1 MYAGGLFLK
10 LQMKRAKQRGLALL
24 DVLFAMALLGLII
37 AGASKWM
44 AIQKEKNAAG
54 DYRARI
60 ELVIETLQKYQ
71 YQQHTLK
78 PPVPLY
84 EEFPNL
90 LNDLVTPDEQ
100 FWINCTPADEA
111 ARSCVRPDS
120 APWTVERLGYEAG
133 QRTVTING
141 QSRDIAY
148 AKLTFPLSSSAIAPM
163 YRAKWAT
170 ELLKI
175 PYAKAQTNGDITV
188 MVYDPL
194 LSQLYDAFLQHDG
207 SVPLSDDWDV
217 GGQFAVTNAKDL
229 TILNDDGTQKI
240 VSKGLVNASTV
251 EHGEW
256 VNKPACPEGMR
267 PDIMLGLSSIYIESD
282 KELTGSQKP
291 YLISETS
298 TGWLVGL
305 EVRVKSL
312 TTGDLGKSHSGEITV
327 LTQCK

>member
-1 MYAGGLFLK
+1 MK

-24 DVLFAMALLGLII
+24 DVLFAMALMGLII

-120 APWTVERLGYEAG
+120 APWTVARLGYEAG

-148 AKLTFPLSSSAIAPM
+148 AKLTFPLSSTAIQPIH
-163 YRAKWAT
+163 RAKWAT

-175 PYAKAQTNGDITV
+175 PYAKAEPDGDITV

-217 GGQFAVTNAKDL
+217 GGQFAVTNTKDL
-229 TILNDDGTQKI
+229 TILNADGTQKI
-240 VSKGLVNASTV
+240 VSKGLVNVVTV
-251 EHGEW
+251 KHGER
-256 VNKPACPEGMR
+256 VYKPACPQGTT
-267 PDIMLGLSSIYIESD
+267 PDIMLSIGNIYIASD
-282 KELTGSQKP
+282 YELTGSQKP
-291 YLISETS
+291 YLIT
-298 TGWLVGL
+298 TTNDYWDIGL

-312 TTGDLGKSHSGEITV
+312 NTGDFSIRNEGEITAF
-327 LTQCK
+327 TQCK

>member
-1 MYAGGLFLK
+1 LK

-71 YQQHTLK
+71 YQQHSMV
-78 PPVPLY
+78 PSVPLY

-148 AKLTFPLSSSAIAPM
+148 AKLTFPLSSTAIQPIH
-163 YRAKWAT
+163 RAKWAT
-170 ELLKI
+170 ELLNI
-175 PYAKAQTNGDITV
+175 PYAKAEPDGDITV

-217 GGQFAVTNAKDL
+217 GGQFAVTNTKDL
-229 TILNDDGTQKI
+229 TILNTDGTQKI
-240 VSKGLVNASTV
+240 VSKGLVNISTV
-251 EHGEW
+251 EHGER
-256 VNKPACPEGMR
+256 VDKPSCPEGTT
-267 PDIMLGLSSIYIESD
+267 PDIMLSIGNIYIPSD
-282 KELTGSQKP
+282 LELTGSQKP
-291 YLISETS
+291 YLISQTS
-298 TGWLVGL
+298 TDWQVGL
-305 EVRVKSL
+305 EVRVRSLITGLFDKSYA
-312 TTGDLGKSHSGEITV
+312 GEVTAF
-327 LTQCK
+327 TQCK

>member
-1 MYAGGLFLK
+1 MK
-10 LQMKRAKQRGLALL
+10 LQIKRAKQHGLALL

-71 YQQHTLK
+71 YQQHSME

-148 AKLTFPLSSSAIAPM
+148 AKLTFPLSSTAIAPI

-229 TILNDDGTQKI
+229 TILNADGTQKI
-240 VSKGLVNASTV
+240 VSKGLVNVVTV
-251 EHGEW
+251 KHGER
-256 VNKPACPEGMR
+256 VYKPACPQGTT
-267 PDIMLGLSSIYIESD
+267 PDIMLSIGNIYIASD
-282 KELTGSQKP
+282 LELTGSQKP
-291 YLISETS
+291 YLIT
-298 TGWLVGL
+298 TTNDYWDVGL

-312 TTGDLGKSHSGEITV
+312 ITGNIGKSHSGEITAF
-327 LTQCK
+327 TQCK

>member
-1 MYAGGLFLK
+1 
-10 LQMKRAKQRGLALL
+10 MKRSRQRGLALL

-71 YQQHTLK
+71 YQQHSTE

-100 FWINCTPADEA
+100 FWINCTPVDEA

-120 APWTVERLGYEAG
+120 APWTVDRLGYEAG

-148 AKLTFPLSSSAIAPM
+148 AKLTFPLSSTVIQPIH
-163 YRAKWAT
+163 RAKWAT

-175 PYAKAQTNGDITV
+175 PYAKAEPDGDITV

-217 GGQFAVTNAKDL
+217 GGQFAVTNTKDL
-229 TILNDDGTQKI
+229 TILNADGTQKI
-240 VSKGLVNASTV
+240 VSKGLVNVVTV
-251 EHGEW
+251 EHGDW
-256 VNKPACPEGMR
+256 VDKPSCPDSMA
-267 PDIMLGLSSIYIESD
+267 PDIMLSIGNIYIASD
-282 KELTGSQKP
+282 LELTGSQKP
-291 YLISETS
+291 YLITETS
-298 TGWLVGL
+298 TDWQVGL

-312 TTGDLGKSHSGEITV
+312 TSGDFEKATTGEITAF
-327 LTQCK
+327 TQCK

>member
-10 LQMKRAKQRGLALL
+10 LQTKRAKQRGLALL
-24 DVLFAMALLGLII
+24 DVLFAMALMGLII

-148 AKLTFPLSSSAIAPM
+148 AKLTFPLSSTAIQPIH
-163 YRAKWAT
+163 RAKWAT

-175 PYAKAQTNGDITV
+175 PYAKAEPDGDITV

-217 GGQFAVTNAKDL
+217 GGEYGITNARDY
-229 TILNDDGTQKI
+229 TILNSDGTQKI
-240 VSKGLVNASTV
+240 VSKGLVNVVTV
-251 EHGEW
+251 KHGER
-256 VNKPACPEGMR
+256 VYKPACPQGTT
-267 PDIMLGLSSIYIESD
+267 PDIMLSIGNIYIASD
-282 KELTGSQKP
+282 YELTGSQKP
-291 YLISETS
+291 YLIT
-298 TGWLVGL
+298 TTNDYWDVGL

-312 TTGDLGKSHSGEITV
+312 ITGDLTKSSSGEITV
-327 LTQCK
+327 FTQCK

>member
-1 MYAGGLFLK
+1 M
-10 LQMKRAKQRGLALL
+10 
-24 DVLFAMALLGLII
+24 
-37 AGASKWM
+37 
-44 AIQKEKNAAG
+44 
-54 DYRARI
+54 
-60 ELVIETLQKYQ
+60 IETLQKYQ

-148 AKLTFPLSSSAIAPM
+148 AKLTFPLSSTAIAPI

-175 PYAKAQTNGDITV
+175 PYAKAEPDGDITV

-229 TILNDDGTQKI
+229 TILNADGTQKI
-240 VSKGLVNASTV
+240 VSKGLVNVVTV
-251 EHGEW
+251 KHGER
-256 VNKPACPEGMR
+256 VYKPACPQGTT
-267 PDIMLGLSSIYIESD
+267 PDIMLSIGNIYIASD
-282 KELTGSQKP
+282 YELTGSQKP
-291 YLISETS
+291 YLITTTS
-298 TGWLVGL
+298 SYWDVGL

-312 TTGDLGKSHSGEITV
+312 ITGDLTKSSSGEITAF
-327 LTQCK
+327 TQCK